1 MVGRVLQTTY
11 ECYMPL
17 IPFPVG
23 IGVHNIA
30 QHLGCFRPAI
40 GIKVAEYGVKI
51 HFDSPFRGDGDS
63 MAALFKV
70 CIG

>member
-1 MVGRVLQTTY
+1 
-11 ECYMPL
+11 MPL

-51 HFDSPFRGDGDS
+51 HFNSPFRGDGDS